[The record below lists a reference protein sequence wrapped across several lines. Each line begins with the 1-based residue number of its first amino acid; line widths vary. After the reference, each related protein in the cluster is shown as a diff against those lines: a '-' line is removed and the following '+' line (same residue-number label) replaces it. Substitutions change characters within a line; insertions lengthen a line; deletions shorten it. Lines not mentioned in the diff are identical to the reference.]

1 MPLRPFPFP
10 MGIGTDIVHAPRIQ
24 ILISKGEGKART
36 LNLYRFM
43 NHLLSSR
50 EQQLFWNSFGGTQNV
65 YGPKLDTVTKWL
77 AGRWAAKEA
86 VIKAVQYRR
95 LSFLD
100 VQILP
105 VKPTGVSGPVYAVI
119 LDKSAVA
126 RKIDDAYPSLRIKD
140 DGAAEPRSDHEVEG
154 EQVNGDVSEQGHESV
169 YSSAAHDEQAD
180 GQVAKVNISHDGE
193 YVTAAPYGS
202 RFSEH
207 ITADLDKAVAVI
219 RTGAAHLDVDYT
231 DSVIDY
237 LVCDVY

>member
-24 ILISKGEGKART
+24 TLISKGEGKART

-50 EQQLFWNSFGGTQNV
+50 EQQLFWNSFGDTRNV
-65 YGPKLDTVTKWL
+65 YGPKLDTATKWL

-105 VKPTGVSGPVYAVI
+105 AKPTGASGPVYAVI

-140 DGAAEPRSDHEVEG
+140 DGAAEPISDHEVDG
-154 EQVNGDVSEQGHESV
+154 EQVNGDVSEQGHESF
-169 YSSAAHDEQAD
+169 YSSATHDEQAD

-193 YVTAAPYGS
+193 YVTAVCLA
-202 RFSEH
+202 
-207 ITADLDKAVAVI
+207 AVQPWEGDV
-219 RTGAAHLDVDYT
+219 GGEAAAREPWT
-231 DSVIDY
+231 
-237 LVCDVY
+237 

>member
-24 ILISKGEGKART
+24 TLISKGEGKART

-65 YGPKLDTVTKWL
+65 YGPKLDTATKWL

-126 RKIDDAYPSLRIKD
+126 RKIDDAYPLLRIKD

-154 EQVNGDVSEQGHESV
+154 EQVSGDVSEQGHESV

-193 YVTAAPYGS
+193 YVTAVCLA
-202 RFSEH
+202 
-207 ITADLDKAVAVI
+207 ADQPREGDV
-219 RTGAAHLDVDYT
+219 GGEAAAREPWT
-231 DSVIDY
+231 
-237 LVCDVY
+237 

>member
-1 MPLRPFPFP
+1 MPLRPFPFQ

-24 ILISKGEGKART
+24 TLISKGEGKART

-50 EQQLFWNSFGGTQNV
+50 EQQLFWNSFGGTRNV
-65 YGPKLDTVTKWL
+65 YGPKLDTATKWL

-100 VQILP
+100 VEILP

-119 LDKSAVA
+119 LDKSADA
-126 RKIDDAYPSLRIKD
+126 RKIDDAYPSLSRNE
-140 DGAAEPRSDHEVEG
+140 DGEATATVSDHENGG
-154 EQVNGDVSEQGHESV
+154 ERTSNDGSSDQATQNIV
-169 YSSAAHDEQAD
+169 YSPDGDNEQPD

-193 YVTAAPYGS
+193 YVTAVCLA
-202 RFSEH
+202 
-207 ITADLDKAVAVI
+207 ADQPREGDV
-219 RTGAAHLDVDYT
+219 GGEAAAREPWT
-231 DSVIDY
+231 
-237 LVCDVY
+237 

>member
-10 MGIGTDIVHAPRIQ
+10 MSIGTDIVHAPRIQ
-24 ILISKGEGKART
+24 TLISKGEGKART

-50 EQQLFWNSFGGTQNV
+50 EQQLFWNSFGDTRNV
-65 YGPKLDTVTKWL
+65 YGLKLDTSTKWL

-119 LDKSAVA
+119 LDKSAVV
-126 RKIDDAYPSLRIKD
+126 RKIDEAYPSFHSQD
-140 DGAAEPRSDHEVEG
+140 DEATEAVSHHEDGG
-154 EQVNGDVSEQGHESV
+154 ERKSNGGLLDQATQDFIYSPDGH
-169 YSSAAHDEQAD
+169 DDQAD

-193 YVTAAPYGS
+193 YVTAVC
-202 RFSEH
+202 
-207 ITADLDKAVAVI
+207 L
-219 RTGAAHLDVDYT
+219 AAHQPREDDVGGEAAAREPW
-231 DSVIDY
+231 I
-237 LVCDVY
+237 